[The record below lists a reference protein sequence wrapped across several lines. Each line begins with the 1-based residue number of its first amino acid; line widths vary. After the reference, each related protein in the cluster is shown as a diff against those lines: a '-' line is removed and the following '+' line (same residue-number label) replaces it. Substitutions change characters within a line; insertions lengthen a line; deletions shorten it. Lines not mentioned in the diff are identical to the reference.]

1 MANTLV
7 EMFRMKD
14 IRKKIL
20 FTLGILA
27 VTRVGAALP
36 IPGINPGAVLSY
48 FEEFSNSFTDYLNF
62 FSGGAFANFSARA
75 GSAGIK
81 EDTAVYPLWYCP
93 GMCNPVACRICLCS
107 QHPRCDSNRLSPVHD
122 CVDYKRNRRLDAH
135 GMAW

>member
-62 FSGGAFANFSARA
+62 FSGGAFANFSIFML
-75 GSAGIK
+75 G
-81 EDTAVYPLWYCP
+81 VMP
-93 GMCNPVACRICLCS
+93 
-107 QHPRCDSNRLSPVHD
+107 
-122 CVDYKRNRRLDAH
+122 
-135 GMAW
+135 